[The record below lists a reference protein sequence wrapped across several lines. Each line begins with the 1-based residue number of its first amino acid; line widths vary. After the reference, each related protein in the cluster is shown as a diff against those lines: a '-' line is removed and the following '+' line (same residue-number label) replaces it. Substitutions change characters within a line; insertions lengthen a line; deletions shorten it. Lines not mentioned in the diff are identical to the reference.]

1 MIVRPAIATQR
12 ELSRPE
18 ATSGAADLSAPGDL
32 SSSAASFA
40 RYLRAANIAPATL
53 KTYAEAVRTLSGFL
67 AERGMPTD
75 VAVITREHVE
85 AFITDQ
91 LARWRP
97 ATAANRYRGLQRFFA
112 WLVEEG
118 EIRVSP
124 MAKMKPPHV
133 PDEPPAVLRDEE
145 LRRLLATCEH
155 GTTFEDRRDAA
166 LIRVFIDTGAR
177 RAEVAGLRFVPADEA
192 SNDVDLD
199 QGILRVLGKGRRERV
214 VAVGAK
220 TVRALDRYVRI
231 RQRSPHVDLPWL
243 WVGRKGRLT
252 DSGIAQVI
260 RERGR
265 QAGFGDGLHPHQLRH
280 TFAHRWLAGGGGESD
295 LMRLAG
301 WRSRQMLDRYGASAA
316 SERAVAAHR
325 RLSPGDRV

>member
-1 MIVRPAIATQR
+1 MATQR
-12 ELSRPE
+12 LHSRPE
-18 ATSGAADLSAPGDL
+18 ATSGGTDLSAPGDL
-32 SSSAASFA
+32 ASSAASYA
-40 RYLRAANIAPATL
+40 RYLRAANVAPATM
-53 KTYAEAVRTLSGFL
+53 KTYAEAVRTLDVFL
-67 AERGMPTD
+67 RERGMPTD
-75 VAVITREHVE
+75 VAIISREHVE

-118 EIRVSP
+118 EIKANP
-124 MAKMKPPHV
+124 MARMKPPHV
-133 PDEPPAVLRDEE
+133 PDAPPPVLSEDE
-145 LRRLLATCEH
+145 LKRLLATCER
-155 GTTFEDRRDAA
+155 GSRFEDRRDAA

-177 RAEVAGLRFVPADEA
+177 RAEVANLRYIPTDETT
-192 SNDVDLD
+192 NDVDLD
-199 QGILRVLGKGRRERV
+199 QGILRVVGKGRRERV

-220 TVRALDRYVRI
+220 TVRALDRYVRM
-231 RQRSPHVDLPWL
+231 RQRSSHADLPWL
-243 WVGRKGRLT
+243 WVGRKGRMT

-265 QAGFGDGLHPHQLRH
+265 QAGLGDGLHPHQLRH
-280 TFAHRWLAGGGGESD
+280 TFAHSWLAGGGGETD

-301 WRSRQMLDRYGASAA
+301 WRSRQMLERYGASAA
-316 SERAVAAHR
+316 SERALAAHR

>member
-1 MIVRPAIATQR
+1 MATQR
-12 ELSRPE
+12 ELSRHP
-18 ATSGAADLSAPGDL
+18 ATSGAADLSAPRDL

-53 KTYAEAVRTLSGFL
+53 KTYAEAVRTLAGFL

-75 VAVITREHVE
+75 VGVISREHVE
-85 AFITDQ
+85 AFVTDQ

-124 MAKMKPPHV
+124 MARMKPPHL

-145 LRRLLATCEH
+145 LRRLLATCER

-166 LIRVFIDTGAR
+166 IIRVFIDTGAR
-177 RAEVAGLRFVPADEA
+177 RAEVAGLRFIPADEA

-199 QGILRVLGKGRRERV
+199 QGLTH
-214 VAVGAK
+214 A
-220 TVRALDRYVRI
+220 
-231 RQRSPHVDLPWL
+231 DLPWL

-280 TFAHRWLAGGGGESD
+280 TFAHSWLAGGGGESD

>member
-1 MIVRPAIATQR
+1 MATQQEHSMR
-12 ELSRPE
+12 QT
-18 ATSGAADLSAPGDL
+18 TSGTVDLSAPGDL
-32 SSSAASFA
+32 SPNAASFA
-40 RYLRAANIAPATL
+40 RYLRAANVAPATL
-53 KTYAEAVRTLSGFL
+53 KTYAEAVRTVGRFL

-85 AFITDQ
+85 TFITDQ
-91 LARWRP
+91 LERWRP

-118 EIRVSP
+118 EIRISP
-124 MAKMKPPHV
+124 MARMKPPHV
-133 PDEPPAVLRDEE
+133 PDEPPPILRDEE
-145 LRRLLATCEH
+145 LRRLLATCER
-155 GTTFEDRRDAA
+155 GTSFEDRRDAA

-177 RAEVAGLRFVPADEA
+177 RAEVAGLRYVPADET

-199 QGILRVLGKGRRERV
+199 RGILRVLGKGRRERV
-214 VAVGAK
+214 VAIGAK
-220 TVRALDRYVRI
+220 TVRSLDRYVRM
-231 RQRSPHVDLPWL
+231 RQRSTHAEVPWL

-265 QAGFGDGLHPHQLRH
+265 QAGFGDGLHPHLLRH
-280 TFAHRWLAGGGGESD
+280 TFAHSWLAGGGGESD
-295 LMRLAG
+295 LMRFAG

-316 SERAVAAHR
+316 SERALAAHR

>member
-1 MIVRPAIATQR
+1 MATHR
-12 ELSRPE
+12 TLSSRTT
-18 ATSGAADLSAPGDL
+18 AGTADLSAPGDL
-32 SSSAASFA
+32 VSSAASYA
-40 RYLRAANIAPATL
+40 RYLRAANVAPATM
-53 KTYAEAVRTLSGFL
+53 KTYAEAVRTLAGFL

-75 VAVITREHVE
+75 VAVISREHVE

-118 EIRVSP
+118 EIKSSP
-124 MAKMKPPHV
+124 MARMKPPHV
-133 PDEPPAVLRDEE
+133 PDTPPAVLSEDE
-145 LRRLLATCEH
+145 LKRLLATCER
-155 GTTFEDRRDAA
+155 GSRFEDRRDAA

-177 RAEVAGLRFVPADEA
+177 RAEVANLRYVPTDETT
-192 SNDVDLD
+192 NDVDLD
-199 QGILRVLGKGRRERV
+199 QGILRVVGKGRRERV
-214 VAVGAK
+214 VAVGSK
-220 TVRALDRYVRI
+220 TVRALDRYVRM
-231 RQRSPHVDLPWL
+231 RQRSSHVDLPWL
-243 WVGRKGRLT
+243 WVGRKGRMT

-265 QAGFGDGLHPHQLRH
+265 QAGLGDGLHPHQLRH
-280 TFAHRWLAGGGGESD
+280 TFAHSWLAGGGGETD

-301 WRSRQMLDRYGASAA
+301 WRSRQMLERYGASAA

>member
-1 MIVRPAIATQR
+1 MATQQDH
-12 ELSRPE
+12 SMHQT
-18 ATSGAADLSAPGDL
+18 TSGAPDLSVPGDL
-32 SSSAASFA
+32 ASNAASFA
-40 RYLRAANIAPATL
+40 RYLRAANVAPATL
-53 KTYAEAVRTLSGFL
+53 KTYAEAVRTLGRFL

-75 VAVITREHVE
+75 VAIITREHVE

-91 LARWRP
+91 LERWRP

-112 WLVEEG
+112 WLGEEG

-124 MAKMKPPHV
+124 MARMKPPHV
-133 PDEPPAVLRDEE
+133 PEEPPPVLRDEE
-145 LRRLLATCEH
+145 LRRLLGTCER
-155 GTTFEDRRDAA
+155 GTNFEDRRDAA
-166 LIRVFIDTGAR
+166 IIRVFIDTGAR
-177 RAEVAGLRFVPADEA
+177 RAEVAGLRYMPADEA

-199 QGILRVLGKGRRERV
+199 RGILRVLGKGRRERV
-214 VAVGAK
+214 VGIGAK
-220 TVRALDRYVRI
+220 TVRALDRYVRM
-231 RQRSPHVDLPWL
+231 RQRSTHAEVPWL

-265 QAGFGDGLHPHQLRH
+265 QAGLGDGLHPHQLRH
-280 TFAHRWLAGGGGESD
+280 TFAHSWLAGGGGESD

-316 SERAVAAHR
+316 SERALAAHK